1 MLNPNVWI
9 MFLLMTSP
17 STKVVRQLTTVI
29 RPHLAA
35 MFAALVSVVESVVGL
50 TVATTALVAVMDA
63 AQVLFRV
70 QDKSVNTF
78 MTPVVLSLQMKRVR
92 NFCAA
97 KGRGF

>member
-1 MLNPNVWI
+1 
-9 MFLLMTSP
+9 
-17 STKVVRQLTTVI
+17 
-29 RPHLAA
+29 

-78 MTPVVLSLQMKRVR
+78 MTPVVLSPQMKRVR
-92 NFCAA
+92 NFC
-97 KGRGF
+97 GVR